1 MNDREQVLSLAP
13 LLTGH
18 YRWQAG
24 RPDGPQA
31 ADPHPYTTMRDG
43 RKLVR
48 RPAGSDDWHLILTL
62 RGQGVAGTVEAL
74 HPAPPARALLWR
86 PGAPQCYGVAAGA
99 SGWERLWV
107 HVQPPTAWFDLLAWP
122 ELEPGLMAV
131 DLPAAACRAVRA
143 ALTECIGHDHGGE
156 PDRVRFAMNSLER
169 ALLLV
174 AREVARS
181 AAAAPP
187 GRDARIE
194 RLVARLGADLAAPW
208 SLPGMAAAAG
218 VSTAQLVRLCARHLG
233 ESPHRLLER
242 LRLDQSCL
250 LLERDPAP
258 VARIAAAVGFS
269 DVSHF
274 TRRFRARFTVTPAL
288 WRSGRRSGALAAR
301 PDPEHL
307 ALRPAAPRR

>member
-18 YRWQAG
+18 YRWGAARRG
-24 RPDGPQA
+24 APRL
-31 ADPHPYTTMRDG
+31 ADPHPHTTMRDG
-43 RKLVR
+43 RKFLE
-48 RPAGSDDWHLILTL
+48 RPAGSDDWHLLLTL
-62 RGQGVAGTVEAL
+62 RGRGRAGTSEPQVA
-74 HPAPPARALLWR
+74 APPRRILLWR
-86 PGAPQCYGVAAGA
+86 PGVPQCYSVAPEAA
-99 SGWERLWV
+99 GWERMWV

-122 ELEPGLMAV
+122 ELAPGLMAV

-143 ALTECIGHDHGGE
+143 ALAECIAHDHGAE

-194 RLVARLGADLAAPW
+194 RLVASLGADLAAPW

-250 LLERDPAP
+250 LLERDQAP